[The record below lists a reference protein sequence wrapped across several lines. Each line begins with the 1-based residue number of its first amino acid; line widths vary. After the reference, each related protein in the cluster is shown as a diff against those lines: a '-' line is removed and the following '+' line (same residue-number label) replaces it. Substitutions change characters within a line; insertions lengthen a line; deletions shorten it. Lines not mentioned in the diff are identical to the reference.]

1 MGPVSHP
8 VGPVALPPN
17 GADVDPELAIAVPLI
32 PDFPF
37 TELDGSRRALDELIA
52 AFPVDLSGVHVQD
65 RLVPGPAGAPDVP
78 VRIFTPLSADP
89 GVQPGV
95 LDIHGGGFALGM
107 VALDDA
113 ANAAIARDVGAVVV
127 SVDYRLAPE
136 HPFPAPAED
145 CYAALVWFAGHAAEL
160 GVDPARI
167 AVLGDSA
174 GGGLAATTALLAR
187 DRGGPALAMQ
197 VLIEPEL
204 DDRLDTHSMRTGA
217 DTVGW
222 NNAQA
227 AHSWRYYLGGR
238 PATDVRRAG
247 PDGRPVRAAADLP
260 DRQRAGLPARRGP
273 GVRPPAAG
281 RRRLHRTALLA
292 GCVPRLRHPGAD
304 GPGGDAGRCG
314 AARRAAPRP
323 AGRRRRPRPDRAA
336 EADRTR
342 YEGGTND
349 GSGRGDRRTAG
360 RHGRERREAAA
371 RDDARGGPRLRRA
384 CCASSTARARRSPRC
399 ARSGCRSPVATRSRC
414 GCWCRRRARLGDR
427 LLPRRRL
434 GDRRAGRVRHH
445 GAGSWPSAPA
455 RWSRWSTTG
464 SPPSTATRPRPRT
477 PGPR

>member
-8 VGPVALPPN
+8 RWTCGPPPN

-37 TELDGSRRALDELIA
+37 TDIDGSRRALDELIA
-52 AFPVDLSGVHVQD
+52 AFPVELGGVHVED

-78 VRIFTPLSADP
+78 VRIFTPLSGDP

-127 SVDYRLAPE
+127 SVEYRLAPE

-145 CYAALVWFAGHAAEL
+145 CYAALVWLAAHAAEL

-227 AHSWRYYLGGR
+227 VQSWRYYLGGR
-238 PATDVRRAG
+238 PATEYA
-247 PDGRPVRAAADLP
+247 
-260 DRQRAGLPARRGP
+260 
-273 GVRPPAAG
+273 
-281 RRRLHRTALLA
+281 
-292 GCVPRLRHPGAD
+292 
-304 GPGGDAGRCG
+304 
-314 AARRAAPRP
+314 
-323 AGRRRRPRPDRAA
+323 
-336 EADRTR
+336 
-342 YEGGTND
+342 
-349 GSGRGDRRTAG
+349 
-360 RHGRERREAAA
+360 
-371 RDDARGGPRLRRA
+371 
-384 CCASSTARARRSPRC
+384 
-399 ARSGCRSPVATRSRC
+399 
-414 GCWCRRRARLGDR
+414 
-427 LLPRRRL
+427 
-434 GDRRAGRVRHH
+434 
-445 GAGSWPSAPA
+445 APA
-455 RWSRWSTTG
+455 RMADLSGLPPTYLTVNELDCLRDEGLEYARRLLVAGVSTELHCWPGAFHGFATLV
-464 SPPSTATRPRPRT
+464 PTARVALRAGAVLHDALCRGLRVDVDDLDLTALRT
-477 PGPR
+477 